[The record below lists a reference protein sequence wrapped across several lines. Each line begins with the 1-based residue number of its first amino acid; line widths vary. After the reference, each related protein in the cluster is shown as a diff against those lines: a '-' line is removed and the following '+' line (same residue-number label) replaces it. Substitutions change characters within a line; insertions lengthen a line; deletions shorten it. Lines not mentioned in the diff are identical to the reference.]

1 MVAIISDLSPWST
14 AESSA
19 SRSTVGGLHALTHP
33 ARIHPAQ
40 HLAQRGKVELRLNSS
55 RHQSKRREAKCIQ
68 TMTTPD
74 VSNLNYTQLL
84 ELKKRL
90 DEQIDSKRAE
100 EIKVL
105 ADGYVKKAQAA
116 GFTAAEA
123 LEAVRP
129 YVPGAPQ
136 STKARPVLYRDPSN
150 LQNAWSGRG
159 RAPRW
164 LVTYEEQG
172 RFREEFKVA

>member
-1 MVAIISDLSPWST
+1 
-14 AESSA
+14 
-19 SRSTVGGLHALTHP
+19 
-33 ARIHPAQ
+33 
-40 HLAQRGKVELRLNSS
+40 
-55 RHQSKRREAKCIQ
+55 
-68 TMTTPD
+68 MTTLD

-90 DEQIDSKRAE
+90 DAEIDAKRAE

-129 YVPGAPQ
+129 YVPGARQ
-136 STKARPVLYRDPSN
+136 STGARLVLYRDPSSREH
-150 LQNAWSGRG
+150 AWSGRG

-172 RFREEFKVA
+172 RSREEFKVA